1 MLEKIEKNSRG
12 YFDHGWLK
20 TFHTFSFADYYD
32 PNRMGFSVLRVLNED
47 FVSPASG
54 FPTHPH
60 RNMEIITY
68 VIKGAVKH
76 KDSMGNETIIKAH
89 EIQVMSAGSGI
100 THSEFNP
107 LNDEV
112 LHLMQ
117 IWVTPKQM
125 GITPRYAELNLS
137 KLPESKHL
145 TLIASESGENGSLLI
160 NQDAKIFAG
169 ILKAG
174 TELELDLNQ
183 SRKYFLQNIFGE
195 IQVENET
202 LIGSDALKMSEIS
215 KQKMKSLTDV
225 EFLFF
230 DLP

>member
-32 PNRMGFSVLRVLNED
+32 PSRMGFSVLRVLNED
-47 FVSPASG
+47 YVAPSSG

-76 KDSMGNETIIKAH
+76 QDSMGNETIIKAH

-117 IWVTPKQM
+117 IWITPKQM
-125 GITPRYAELNLS
+125 GITPRYAELNLQMLS
-137 KLPESKHL
+137 ENHQL
-145 TLIASESGENGSLLI
+145 TLIASENGENGSLLI

-174 TELELDLNQ
+174 SVLKLDLN
-183 SRKYFLQNIFGE
+183 SGRKYFLQNIKGE
-195 IQVENET
+195 LSIENVS
-202 LIGSDALKMSEIS
+202 LIHSDALKMADLAEASVKVIS
-215 KQKMKSLTDV
+215 DC